1 MLENNLSYYFDK
13 SRHELLSKEEEIE
26 LFKKYN
32 KENDMEARKKIIK
45 SNLRLV
51 MSIAEKHLNKIE
63 KMDYIDV
70 IQEGNL
76 GLMVA
81 VEKFDYTKGY
91 KFSTYATWW
100 IKQKINRAIDNNEQ
114 ELSTSLYQK
123 DKIRKI
129 MKAKSDL
136 EKKGIEPT
144 FENIAER
151 MNTSK
156 EKIKEYLSYKQDIKS
171 LDKKRKEGRSL
182 VEKIG
187 GEGSEKTFGDFVDKE
202 CSKEITNLIES
213 CLSDRERE
221 IVELRYGFFDGRTRT
236 YTEIAKKLDIGRER
250 VRQIKNRALDKLKRV
265 DELKGL
271 DIESFVSNFQ

>member
-1 MLENNLSYYFDK
+1 MENNLSYYFDK